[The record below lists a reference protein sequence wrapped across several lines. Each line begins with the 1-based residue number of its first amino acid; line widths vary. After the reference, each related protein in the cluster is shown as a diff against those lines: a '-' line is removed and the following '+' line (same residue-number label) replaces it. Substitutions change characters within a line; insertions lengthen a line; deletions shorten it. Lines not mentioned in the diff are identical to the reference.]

1 MARTTF
7 TTTSELAQFFE
18 TPVVDRVLVRRTF
31 AFWQSSHRVHG
42 TVMWGRPN
50 EDDVIAMCDVW
61 DTHMRSPF
69 GRDPTLTDIRALES
83 VDLLAFER
91 LMRTFAERGSVW
103 TAHTGPQAI
112 VHAGGL
118 AGAAILGAL
127 QLVGS
132 GYDLRAFDAPGPA
145 LAWLDAKEV
154 EPDYGSLRASLLDAP
169 DIVRR
174 VRAVLDEAP
183 QAASADTIARR
194 LGLSVRSLQRH
205 LSNAGT
211 SVRAERMHHLVTR
224 AERLLEG
231 TELDLGAIA
240 AMLELGSAAQLVSMF
255 RSVRGTT
262 PGAFRASIHR

>member
-1 MARTTF
+1 MARSTF
-7 TTTSELAQFFE
+7 TTKSELAPFFE
-18 TPVVDRVLVRRTF
+18 TPVVDLVLVRRTF
-31 AFWQSSHRVHG
+31 AFWQSSQRVHG

-50 EDDVIAMCDVW
+50 EDDVSAMCDVW
-61 DTHMRSPF
+61 DAHIQSPF
-69 GRDPTLTDIRALES
+69 GRDPTLTDIRGLES

-91 LMRTFAERGSVW
+91 LMRTFADRGSVW
-103 TAHTGPQAI
+103 SVHAGPQAI

-132 GYDLRAFDAPGPA
+132 GYELSSFDASGPA
-145 LAWLDAKEV
+145 LAWVGHPEV
-154 EPDYGSLRASLLDAP
+154 EPDYAALRAALLDAP

-174 VRAVLDEAP
+174 VRAVLDENP
-183 QAASADTIARR
+183 QAASADALARR

-205 LSNAGT
+205 LANAGT
-211 SVRAERMHHLVTR
+211 SVRAERMQHVVAR

-240 AMLELGSAAQLVSMF
+240 AMLEIGSAAHLVSVF

-262 PGAFRASIHR
+262 PGAFRASVRR